1 MMDKINLLP
10 VSEWKS
16 FLLADYFDMKGGK
29 YHPKEM
35 GEIDLLTPLVSAS
48 ERDNGITS
56 YVSGKPMFAGNAL
69 TIGKVGCVVNYQA
82 SPFSCTGDVVALM
95 PKPSTPFNMAIGL
108 FLKSIIQSE
117 SPKWSYGR
125 QIRLNNCQR
134 LVVKLPSSEDGNPN
148 WQLMETYMKSLD
160 ANVAK
165 VDKAPVSSKKV
176 TLPLVSEWSAIAMK
190 DIFTITN
197 CKSFDKRDINISKD
211 GAGTLVRYITR
222 KGVNNGMLFH
232 ATVSDHFEKGGCIT
246 IGIEGCVAFYQE
258 GSFIAGQNIA
268 SLRSEHLNAY
278 NAQMFCKLLNHTMKG
293 MFCYGRGVTL
303 GRLMDLKVSVPVT
316 ITGDP
321 DWQIMEAYVKS
332 LPFSRSM

>member
-1 MMDKINLLP
+1 MNKINLPP

-35 GEIDLLTPLVSAS
+35 GEIDLSTPLVSAS

-95 PKPSTPFNMAIGL
+95 PKSSTPFNVAIGL
-108 FLKSIIQSE
+108 FLKSIIHSE

-134 LVVKLPSSEDGNPN
+134 LVVKLPASKDGNPD
-148 WQLMETYMKSLD
+148 WQLMEDYMKSLD

-165 VDKAPVSSKKV
+165 VDKAPVFSEKV
-176 TLPLVSEWSAIAMK
+176 TLPPVTEW
-190 DIFTITN
+190 
-197 CKSFDKRDINISKD
+197 KSFRFDDVFNISKGKSLTKVNMTNGKTPYV
-211 GAGTLVRYITR
+211 GASD
-222 KGVNNGMLFH
+222 KNNGVTAFVGQEPTH
-232 ATVSDHFEKGGCIT
+232 SGNKITVANNGSVGES
-246 IGIEGCVAFYQE
+246 FYQE
-258 GSFIAGQNIA
+258 TAFWCSSDVSVIDLKERGLNGEIALFLI
-268 SLRSEHLNAY
+268 SLIKAEKFKFS
-278 NAQMFCKLLNHTMKG
+278 
-293 MFCYGRGVTL
+293 YGRKWNKERMERSQISLPIDADGN
-303 GRLMDLKVSVPVT
+303 
-316 ITGDP
+316 P
-321 DWQIMEAYVKS
+321 DWQLMEEYIKS
-332 LPFSRSM
+332 LPFSRSL